1 MLVTHPKTGPEPREA
16 ARAGSCARGFTLVES
31 IVGLVL
37 LAVCVP
43 PLLWALAESRR
54 TAAAPAQSE
63 VAYWLATERLED
75 LAADRCS
82 PGRGFTYLT
91 PDHYPEEQTVADFP
105 GFSRKVTLTPC
116 GPDLTPPG
124 DGYVLAQVTVRWTGA
139 RGSSMSVSATTALAE
154 KLP

>member
-1 MLVTHPKTGPEPREA
+1 MTVTRIKTGSLTREA
-16 ARAGSCARGFTLVES
+16 AGAASCARGFTLMES

-37 LAVCVP
+37 LSVCVP

-54 TAAAPAQSE
+54 TAAAPAQAE
-63 VAYWLATERLED
+63 VAYWLASERLED

-82 PGRGFTYLT
+82 PGRGFAYLT
-91 PDHYPEEQTVADFP
+91 PAHYPDENPVAGFP
-105 GFSRKVTLTPC
+105 GFSRSVTLTAC

-124 DGYVLAQVTVRWTGA
+124 DGFVLARVTVRWTGA
-139 RGSSMSVSATTALAE
+139 RGTSLSVSATTVLTE